1 MKKIFL
7 FLSTMFMLTSC
18 LTVNGVYDLMQGKGE
33 SFTNE
38 EAVSA
43 LREALVKGAE
53 FSSKTLSA
61 QDGYYGDD
69 TVKILLPEEAAVII
83 SAIDKIPGG
92 NTLIKDVILRINR
105 SAEEGAGNI
114 VPIFKEAVMSMSVT
128 DGIKIVTGGE
138 NACTE
143 YLRDK
148 TYNSLYDL
156 YLPVVTEALDMPLV
170 LNVSAN
176 KSWASLM
183 SGYNKVAGYANSVAR
198 LAGKEDPMP
207 EVNVNLPDYVTKKA
221 LDGIFLKMSEEEK
234 KIRENPFEYSSKII
248 EKVFGSLLPA

>member
-7 FLSTMFMLTSC
+7 LLSGLFMLTSC

-43 LREALVKGAE
+43 LKEALVKGAE
-53 FSSKTLSA
+53 FSSRTLSSP
-61 QDGYYGDD
+61 DGYYGDEA
-69 TVKILLPEEAAVII
+69 VKILLPEEAAVII

-92 NTLIKDVILRINR
+92 NTLINDVVLRINR
-105 SAEEGAGNI
+105 SAEEGAGKI

-138 NACTE
+138 NSCTE

-148 TYNSLYDL
+148 TYNSLYEL
-156 YLPVVTEALDMPLV
+156 YLPVVKEALDMPLV

-183 SGYNKVAGYANSVAR
+183 TGYNTAAGYANSAAK
-198 LAGKEDPMP
+198 LIGKEEPMP
-207 EVNVNLPDYVTKKA
+207 EVNVNLSDYVTKKA
-221 LDGIFLKMSEEEK
+221 LDGIFLKMSGEEK
-234 KIRENPFEYSSKII
+234 KIRENPFGYSSAVI